1 MKKWFKYFFLSF
13 FSHET
18 SRGGVKR
25 GYTNVFLG
33 FFLALVFIWSGF
45 TCGDMLPFGVHYD
58 NSPDLKATL
67 HSVFANADIDKRI
80 EAEIEKGDLK
90 LKKQGSEYTEALL
103 VNTLENDSDRQ
114 NYSVNGFNIVVDSR
128 HASTLAEVE
137 AYCISNDGKERVISY
152 EDYLTLSDVA
162 RLNFDFKLRYT
173 GNALLLDDESVES
186 YGQYLTGLG
195 GESKTTVEKL
205 KSDLAEG
212 LITKTEYN
220 RAVYENYFVSYYP
233 EIVSYENSSKVPL
246 LRNYYYHEYISQ
258 GINNYVLIFD
268 DYMTGSFETKG
279 GTTHSFYGFYS
290 GLDDGALVRSGASAV
305 EADRSVDGFVKNSFR
320 ANWFLNA
327 YAYIIN
333 IITLSPFIALMI
345 MVAALLTYSVL
356 RLRGVESVTS
366 IGAMLKIVGS
376 FTWFSG
382 AASAIISVVI
392 AFFVSQNV
400 LGMIPILTFFIIL
413 VIRSIIFAVKE
424 NKLFVKQSEQ
434 QESGQTEV

>member
-1 MKKWFKYFFLSF
+1 M
-13 FSHET
+13 
-18 SRGGVKR
+18 
-25 GYTNVFLG
+25 
-33 FFLALVFIWSGF
+33 
-45 TCGDMLPFGVHYD
+45 
-58 NSPDLKATL
+58 
-67 HSVFANADIDKRI
+67 
-80 EAEIEKGDLK
+80 
-90 LKKQGSEYTEALL
+90 
-103 VNTLENDSDRQ
+103 VNTLENDGDRQ
-114 NYSVNGFNIVVDSR
+114 NYSVNGFNIIVDSR

-137 AYCISNDGKERVISY
+137 AYCISNDGKETVISY

-173 GNALLLDDESVES
+173 GNALLFDDESVES
-186 YGQYLTGLG
+186 YKQYLTSLG
-195 GESKTTVEKL
+195 GDSKATVEKL
-205 KSDLAEG
+205 ENDLAKG

-233 EIVSYENSSKVPL
+233 EIGSYENSSKVPL
-246 LRNYYYHEYISQ
+246 LRNYYYHEYISR

-268 DYMTGSFETKG
+268 DYMTGSFETRG

-290 GLDDGALVRSGASAV
+290 GLDDGALVRSGASSA
-305 EADRSVDGFVKNSFR
+305 EANRSVDGFVKNSFR

-366 IGAMLKIVGS
+366 VGAMLKIVGS

-382 AASAIISVVI
+382 AASAVISVVI